1 LKSDFPYAVID
12 LNGKVLFSS
21 ISEYKKGSLVDFND
35 FMEYDNNTSLKQP
48 GLIKYTSSLIVSHA
62 QVGTVTFLIPKER
75 ILSSSLCLT
84 TFINLIP
91 IVLSLIIIIVL
102 IILTYIFSKKDI
114 LTPLSALHESC
125 RRILKGDFSYE
136 IQYDYDTEIIFI
148 LAEE

>member
-1 LKSDFPYAVID
+1 MKSDFPYAVID